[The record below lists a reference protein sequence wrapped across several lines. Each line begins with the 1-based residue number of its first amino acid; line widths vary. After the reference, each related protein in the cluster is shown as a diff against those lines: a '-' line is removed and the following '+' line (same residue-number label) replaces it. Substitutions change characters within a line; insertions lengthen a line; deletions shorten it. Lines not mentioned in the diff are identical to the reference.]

1 MWFSEATAKKDIPGT
16 SVKAGDKI
24 TLTKGI
30 LYKYSLWCEDGVFD
44 LPAKYVKIQTNRT
57 LIKKTMNDS

>member
-44 LPAKYVKIQTNRT
+44 LPAKYVKIQ
-57 LIKKTMNDS
+57 K